1 MIFYLTENYY
11 NLPNKDWLL
20 KYGYSLVG
28 FTSGSLIIIAF
39 LLYLQFFIF
48 LDSLTLYGVTDS
60 HHASQWTAAAQM
72 RIPRSEVAGVLLN
85 EKIYIIGGYVMN
97 NETNHPSK
105 TDIVEIYDTKNN
117 TWTFAAHLPLPMDHV
132 AADSHNG
139 KLYVVG
145 GSTGSK
151 NIKTNKLFIYD
162 PSRDT
167 WWEGKSMPTARSAL
181 TANFVD
187 GILYAV
193 GGQNSSNLPVST
205 NEAYDPSTDSWT
217 ARDPMPTAR
226 HHTASAVVDGKLY
239 VIGGRITERLSTVP
253 FQNLDNN
260 QRYDPSTNTWS
271 QLEPMPSKRSGLG
284 AASINGNIYVFGG
297 QAPMRVYDNNEKY
310 NTKADEW
317 ILQSSMPTPRHGL
330 ASVADTIKNNI
341 YVIGGGTNLTDSVS
355 DSNEI
360 FWPEK

>member
-1 MIFYLTENYY
+1 M
-11 NLPNKDWLL
+11 

-28 FTSGSLIIIAF
+28 LTWSSLIIIAF
-39 LLYLQFFIF
+39 ILYLQIFIF
-48 LDSLTLYGVTDS
+48 FSSSTLYGVTDN
-60 HHASQWTAAAQM
+60 HHTSKWTTGSQM

-85 EKIYIIGGYVMN
+85 ENIYVIGGFKMN
-97 NETNHPSK
+97 NESSYPSK

-117 TWTFAAHLPLPMDHV
+117 TWTYAAQLPLRMDHV
-132 AADSHNG
+132 AADAHNG

-145 GSTGSK
+145 GSTGPQ

-162 PSRDT
+162 PELNVWR
-167 WWEGKSMPTARSAL
+167 EGKSMPTPRAAL

-217 ARDPMPTAR
+217 ARAPMPTAR

-239 VIGGRITERLSTVP
+239 VIGGRITERLSTIP

-271 QLEPMPSKRSGLG
+271 QLEPMPSKRSGLA
-284 AASINGNIYVFGG
+284 AASINGNIFVFGG
-297 QAPMRVYDNNEKY
+297 QAPIRVYDNNEKY
-310 NTKADEW
+310 NPKADGW
-317 ILQSSMPTPRHGL
+317 TLQSPMPTPRHGL
-330 ASVADTIKNNI
+330 ASVPDTIRNNI
-341 YVIGGGTNLTDSVS
+341 YVIGGGTNSTDSVS
-355 DSNEI
+355 ASNEI